1 MVPAVLMISGALVG
15 EHVLKTQEGR
25 PRPLGLFLFI
35 VAFASLAL
43 AVGVGRGAR
52 PWDGLDSHYGTAA
65 LTVLCW
71 AYLVSDIY
79 VSRTASRLVQMSLF
93 ALCVTCSRST
103 PRMPLLAWSGA
114 QGAVAIEQDI
124 LAGVQPSKLVEG
136 HMLQF
141 FLTFLGQGMMW
152 CPAYAVRTAGRQ
164 NLLDSYEMINREPGA
179 NGIS

>member
-25 PRPLGLFLFI
+25 PRALGLFLFI

-52 PWDGLDSHYGTAA
+52 PCDGLDSHYGTAA
-65 LTVLCW
+65 LPVLCW

-93 ALCVTCSRST
+93 ALMCDVFALNTSD
-103 PRMPLLAWSGA
+103 
-114 QGAVAIEQDI
+114 AVAC
-124 LAGVQPSKLVEG
+124 VERLHCARRRG
-136 HMLQF
+136 DRARHPR
-141 FLTFLGQGMMW
+141 G
-152 CPAYAVRTAGRQ
+152 CPPV
-164 NLLDSYEMINREPGA
+164 
-179 NGIS
+179 